1 MKRILILMAVFAAN
15 VAHGQ
20 TPVGFSTNC
29 PTCVNGQCGPV
40 QQAAHNVVSYAG
52 NVGNAIV
59 QPFRERP
66 ALFPRLRTVIQNRP
80 RLFVGCR

>member
-1 MKRILILMAVFAAN
+1 MKRILILVAVLAGN

-29 PTCVNGQCGPV
+29 PTCVNGQCRPV
-40 QQAAHNVVSYAG
+40 QQAAHNVVGYVG

-66 ALFPRLRTVIQNRP
+66 TLFPRLREAIQNRP
-80 RLFVGCR
+80 RLFGGCR